1 MGATSGCRKRA
12 PAILARECCIF
23 VLNFVLNRFFV
34 NTGVLFNV
42 FSLKSDTNLLL
53 HTLLLSNV
61 PVGMDPRWQHP
72 FTCIVAGPTGCGKT
86 AFVARLLRN
95 ASAMI
100 DPPPERVTWYY
111 GEWQAAYENL
121 NVPNMR
127 LEEGLPTSF
136 DSEGKRGLVVLDD
149 LMAETD
155 CRVTNLFT
163 KKSHH
168 SNTSV
173 IYLVQNLFPKNK
185 ESRTISLNSQY
196 MVVFKNPRDAS
207 QLANLAR
214 QMYPGRGAFV
224 QEAFADATASPYGYL
239 LIDLKQNTPDDL
251 RLRTSILPDDAHQFV
266 YVPKLCRKV

>member
-1 MGATSGCRKRA
+1 M
-12 PAILARECCIF
+12 
-23 VLNFVLNRFFV
+23 
-34 NTGVLFNV
+34 
-42 FSLKSDTNLLL
+42 D
-53 HTLLLSNV
+53 
-61 PVGMDPRWQHP
+61 MDPRWQHP
-72 FTCIVAGPTGCGKT
+72 FTCIVDGPTGCGKT
-86 AFVARLLRN
+86 TFVAGLLRN
-95 ASAMI
+95 TSAMI
-100 DPPPERVTWYY
+100 DPPPERITWYY

-121 NVPNMR
+121 NIPNVR

-136 DSEGKRGLVVLDD
+136 DSDGKRGLVVLDD

-155 CRVTNLFT
+155 GRVTNLFT

-196 MVVFKNPRDAS
+196 MVIFKNPRDAS
-207 QLANLAR
+207 QIANLAK

-224 QEAFADATASPYGYL
+224 QEAFTDATASPYGYL